1 MTKKYI
7 LKDLLKE
14 IEEDE
19 KVGEK
24 EVTRKLSQSEIRKM
38 LSSLSKKE
46 ASDEKQ

>member
-1 MTKKYI
+1 MTKYI

-14 IEEDE
+14 IQEDE
-19 KVGEK
+19 KVKEK
-24 EVTRKLSQSEIRKM
+24 EVKRKLSQSEIRKM

>member
-1 MTKKYI
+1 MTKKYV

-19 KVGEK
+19 KVGDK

-38 LSSLSKKE
+38 LALLSKKE

>member
-1 MTKKYI
+1 MTKYI

-14 IEEDE
+14 IHEDE
-19 KVGEK
+19 KIKEK
-24 EVTRKLSQSEIRKM
+24 EVKRKLSQSEIRKM